1 MQKLVLTGSN
11 GFLGTHFDRLL
22 HKHYHIVGIY
32 NTEKNDSIQESY
44 KVDIANTAELVHAI
58 EKIQPNIIVHTAA
71 ISSIAACEKEE
82 TSSYAINVDASVQLA
97 ALAKKTK
104 AVFIFCSTDLVFD
117 GKKGHYKEE
126 EIPNPINK
134 YGEQKYIAEQKIR
147 EANAGAI
154 IVRLPLMIGENRKG
168 FAGVV
173 AEMKY
178 CHEQKK
184 KLFLFTNE
192 YRTPALVE
200 DVVKGIQILIEK
212 KVTGIYHLAGRQ
224 KLNRLQIAQY
234 VKAKYALN
242 DVELLTTT
250 HFEKNITNR
259 PEDVSLEIN
268 KIERLGFQP
277 DLFHFF

>member
-22 HKHYHIVGIY
+22 HTQYHIVGIY

-44 KVDIANTAELVHAI
+44 KVDIANRTDLAHAI
-58 EKIQPNIIVHTAA
+58 EKIQPDIIVHTAA

-82 TSSYAINVDASVQLA
+82 TRSYAINVDASVQLA

-117 GKKGHYKEE
+117 GKKGYYKEE

-147 EANAGAI
+147 EANADAI
-154 IVRLPLMIGENRKG
+154 IVRLPLMIGENKRG
-168 FAGVV
+168 FAGVI

-178 CHEQKK
+178 S
-184 KLFLFTNE
+184 NE

-200 DVVKGIQILIEK
+200 DIVKGIQILIEK
-212 KVTGIYHLAGRQ
+212 KVVGIYHIAGKQR
-224 KLNRLQIAQY
+224 LNRLQIAHY
-234 VKAKYALN
+234 VKATYALSE
-242 DVELLTTT
+242 VALLPTT

-259 PEDVSLEIN
+259 PEDVSLDIT
-268 KIERLGFQP
+268 KIAQLGFQP
-277 DLFHFF
+277 SLFHLF